1 MAETQVQSWS
11 LEAERDIWRAVC
23 APNHWHGPD
32 GVTPATHKESLWWFL
47 NFGWGAREYLRAH
60 PSEPQWLYKPIH
72 HPYCAWL
79 QHHILRWKALSIAQG
94 EPEQYRILSLL
105 PRGYGKT
112 VSATKCAALWS
123 HLDDPKMTTL
133 IASATGDLS
142 EDIMGSIAAIMEGA
156 GDLGQSSWFTWLY
169 GNWKQGSQTWKPKEY
184 IKHGFRGA
192 DAVSEGSF
200 EMTSA
205 EVGMTGYHHR
215 QHWWDDPIYANK
227 LRDNK
232 TAYLRSVLTAFNASY
247 DALHANGLLALT
259 CTRYL
264 DADVAGRAMRDEGVA
279 TWSGMDCPHMHLFDK
294 VPFGRG
300 LWHVYFMQTENELTG
315 EITHPRLWTR
325 KKIDASKR
333 RDAENFSGQQQNNP
347 GSGEKAPLVES
358 QIPFLYMSYPD
369 FHWDVVEPRWATIHI
384 DTAFKTDSNI
394 REGDFNA
401 IVVWLSDPRD
411 NGVLYLDTDLIRHSD
426 EWREEDFNKELVKV
440 CSELRRRR
448 IFIRAIT
455 DEVEPGG
462 KSGTYKN
469 RILGILRGAGFMLD
483 EKQFVQ
489 LNRHT
494 DKKGR
499 IRTAAGHWAE
509 GYVRILLHKNQKNE
523 WIVPKEVSSLVY
535 QILKVN
541 ATQHDDLADAATD
554 GFIPQLWM
562 PPMHN
567 PGIPDGMRSNIP
579 MQPGDDDLKWFSGK
593 LTDAEIIAHDD
604 EMKAQRV
611 RAEQGYSMPV
621 GFDDDGWVPPRS
633 PV

>member
-1 MAETQVQSWS
+1 MVETAIQGWN
-11 LEAERDIWRAVC
+11 LEAERAIWRAIC

-32 GVTPATHKESLWWFL
+32 GVTPATHKDSLWHFL
-47 NFGWGAREYLRAH
+47 NLGWGARQYLRDH
-60 PSEPQWLYKPIH
+60 PSEPQWLYEPVH
-72 HPYCAWL
+72 RPYCDWL
-79 QHHILRWKALSIAQG
+79 QFHILRWKALSLAQG

-112 VSATKCAALWS
+112 VSATKAASLWS
-123 HLDDPKMTTL
+123 HLDDPQMTTL
-133 IASATGDLS
+133 IASSTTTLS
-142 EDIMGSIAAIMEGA
+142 EDIIASVAAVMEGA
-156 GDLGQSSWFTWLY
+156 GELSNSTYFTWLY
-169 GNWKQGSQTWKPKEY
+169 GNWRSGAQSWKPKEY
-184 IKHGFRGA
+184 IKHGFRGH

-215 QHWWDDPIYANK
+215 AHWWDDPIYANK

-232 TAYLRSVLTAFNASY
+232 TAYMRSVHTAFGASF

-264 DADVAGRAMRDEGVA
+264 DNDVAGKWMRDEGIA
-279 TWSGMDCPHMHLFDK
+279 TWTGMDCPHMHLFDK
-294 VPFGRG
+294 VPFGKG
-300 LWHVYFMQTENELTG
+300 MWHVYFMQTEDELTG
-315 EITHPRLWTR
+315 FITHPRLWTR
-325 KKIDASKR
+325 KKIDAVKSAR
-333 RDAENFSGQQQNNP
+333 PEDFAGQQQNNP
-347 GSGEKAPLVES
+347 GAGEKAPLVEG
-358 QIPFLYMSYPD
+358 QIPFLYMTYRD
-369 FHWDVVEPRWATIHI
+369 FHWEIDQPRWATIHI
-384 DTAFKTDSNI
+384 DTAFKTDANL

-411 NGVLYLDTDLIRHSD
+411 NGILYLDTELIRHSD
-426 EWREEDFNKELVKV
+426 EWREEDFNKQLVAV
-440 CSELRRRR
+440 CNELRRRR

-469 RILGILRGAGFMLD
+469 RILGILRGAGFMMD
-483 EKQFVQ
+483 EKQFIQ
-489 LNRHT
+489 LNRHS

-509 GYVRILLHKNQKNE
+509 GYVRILLHKTQKDE
-523 WIVPKEVSSLVY
+523 WIVPKPVSSLIY

-554 GFIPQLWM
+554 GFIGQLWN
-562 PPMHN
+562 PPLHN
-567 PGIPDGMRSNIP
+567 PGIPEGKDTPPLS
-579 MQPGDDDLKWFSGK
+579 PGDEDLKYFSGR
-593 LTDAEIIAHDD
+593 LSDEQLLALDD
-604 EMKAQRV
+604 EMREARE
-611 RAEQGYSMPV
+611 RAEEGFPMPV
-621 GFDDDGWVPPRS
+621 GFDTDDLGMPRE